1 MEAERK
7 IHHRDA
13 VYRRF
18 VAGNSASG
26 FQGYCFVNE
35 VCMFLTS
42 IEMSL
47 DLKKQTSRNI
57 PTCFSTCLTVKG
69 TEPHKV
75 TTLQTKRCKNVS
87 SRMWKPTKS
96 VVVKPPDLEV
106 KGTCLALDNKHRAAR
121 TVDITSPTGLVFLDE
136 QNANLASR
144 DVRTE
149 QEDYPKDKYN
159 GEDSSEGKI
168 LLALLESSLNKKL
181 NPEYIDIIPSR
192 LNHSSTGYRSP
203 QFGNYSTSYFRYSPR
218 LAIPDEIL
226 PMDLKFGIRNP
237 KRLYSTAVLRRPE
250 AVERPKTVLSFYR
263 GKLEPLL
270 PREKPAENLH
280 EELEREEVKARTGT
294 RSI

>member
-7 IHHRDA
+7 IHHGDA
-13 VYRRF
+13 AYSRF
-18 VAGNSASG
+18 VAGNRVSG
-26 FQGYCFVNE
+26 FHGYCFVNE

-57 PTCFSTCLTVKG
+57 QTCFSTCLTVKG
-69 TEPHKV
+69 TEPRKV
-75 TTLQTKRCKNVS
+75 TTLQTKGCKNVP

-96 VVVKPPDLEV
+96 VVVKPADLEV
-106 KGTCLALDNKHRAAR
+106 KGTCLALDNKNQATG
-121 TVDITSPTGLVFLDE
+121 TVDITSPTELVFPDK
-136 QNANLASR
+136 QNANLANG
-144 DVRTE
+144 DVSTE
-149 QEDYPKDKYN
+149 QEDYTKDKCN
-159 GEDSSEGKI
+159 GEDSSEGKL

-192 LNHSSTGYRSP
+192 LNHSSTGYRCP

-226 PMDLKFGIRNP
+226 PMELKFGIRNP
-237 KRLYSTAVLRRPE
+237 KRLNYTAVLRRPKS
-250 AVERPKTVLSFYR
+250 VERPKTVLSFYR

-280 EELEREEVKARTGT
+280 AELEREEAKERTGT
-294 RSI
+294 RST